1 MGAIELNGV
10 KIEENRK
17 AFTWGRIAS
26 HDPATLEQMLGDGA
40 GKVADTLDAMIDRRR
55 SFLVDYQDNNLADR
69 YVGLVQRVREAEAG
83 LDAGSRLTNATAR
96 AWFRLLAYKDE
107 YEVAR
112 LHADPAFLE
121 KLQADFGRKSKL
133 RFHLAPPLLSGKR
146 DARGRPLKREFGAW
160 ILPVFRMLARLRR
173 LRGTPFD
180 VFGYTAERRMERQL
194 IVEFE
199 ETIDRILA
207 ALDSGTLDGA
217 VEVVEA
223 FLDIRG
229 FGPVKEEAVA
239 VAREHI
245 AELLSNLEHLEREA
259 A

>member
-1 MGAIELNGV
+1 M
-10 KIEENRK
+10 RK
-17 AFTWGRIAS
+17 PCT
-26 HDPATLEQMLGDGA
+26 A
-40 GKVADTLDAMIDRRR
+40 GEGLTIGEVADTLDAMIERRR
-55 SFLVDYQDNNLADR
+55 RFLVDYQDNDLGDR
-69 YVGLVQRVREAEAG
+69 YAKLVERVREAEAALG
-83 LDAGSRLTNATAR
+83 AGNRLTNATAR

-112 LHADPAFLE
+112 LHADPAFLQRLE
-121 KLQADFGRKSKL
+121 ADFGHKSKL
-133 RFHLAPPLLSGKR
+133 RFHLAPPLLSRKR

-160 ILPVFRMLARLRR
+160 ILPVFRVLAGLRR

-199 ETIDRILA
+199 ETIERILA
-207 ALDSGTLDGA
+207 ALDAGTLDGA
-217 VEVVEA
+217 VEVVET

-239 VAREHI
+239 TARKRVAG
-245 AELLSNLEHLEREA
+245 LLSNLEHLEREA